1 MLKQFTG
8 GPRTHLDPL
17 RDGLVA
23 RGRWYQRVGRI
34 FLLGAAF
41 GGGVEMI
48 LRTVLGG
55 TLPPVTLGSIVDV
68 TGIAQVPPPIGLAL
82 DLPLWIVL
90 LIAAAVP
97 YAIAAHQFVKQ
108 RPIGD
113 GARRPVG

>member
-1 MLKQFTG
+1 MLKQSTVG
-8 GPRTHLDPL
+8 LRTHLDAL
-17 RDGLVA
+17 RDGPVA

-41 GGGVEMI
+41 GGSVEMI

-68 TGIAQVPPPIGLAL
+68 TRIAHMPALIRLAL

-97 YAIAAHQFVKQ
+97 YAIAAHQFVKK
-108 RPIGD
+108 RPIHTL
-113 GARRPVG
+113 